1 MIPENELVSV
11 LQQPD
16 RAGVYHLP
24 QHGAEAILRA
34 AHELDFPVLRVDLS
48 GCANKG
54 DFLARVAAGLE
65 FPDWFGQNWD
75 ALADCL
81 ADMSGR
87 PADGYVIILDHAD
100 HFRVAAEADFIAAL
114 EIFEEAAR
122 ERASEGIPVW
132 IFVALT
138 ADGLVLLRTL

>member
-11 LQQPD
+11 LQHPD

-24 QHGAEAILRA
+24 QRSVEAITRA

-48 GCANKG
+48 DCADKG

-65 FPDWFGQNWD
+65 FPDWFGHNWD

-81 ADMSGR
+81 ADMAWL
-87 PADGYVIILDHAD
+87 PADGYVIILEHAE
-100 HFRVAAEADFIAAL
+100 HFRIAAEADFITAL
-114 EIFEEAAR
+114 ETFDEAAR
-122 ERASEGIPVW
+122 EQAAEGIPLW
-132 IFVALT
+132 IFVGLT
-138 ADGLVLLRTL
+138 ANGIVHLRTL